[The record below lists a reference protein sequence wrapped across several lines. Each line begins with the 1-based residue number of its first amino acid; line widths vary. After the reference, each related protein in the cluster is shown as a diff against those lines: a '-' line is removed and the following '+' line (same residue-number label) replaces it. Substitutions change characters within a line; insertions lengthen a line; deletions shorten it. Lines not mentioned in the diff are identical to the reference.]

1 MEGASPFEKY
11 MRTDFSSSEMSNLVG
26 LIQGSSTV
34 WEEWVWGENLPM
46 APVGGKEG
54 GDCETR
60 HQLRYC
66 VSQDYAEHIGKC
78 H

>member
-11 MRTDFSSSEMSNLVG
+11 MRTDFSSSVMSNLTCS
-26 LIQGSSTV
+26 IQGSSTV
-34 WEEWVWGENLPM
+34 WEVLGWGENLPT

-54 GDCETR
+54 GDCEIR
-60 HQLRYC
+60 RQLRYC
-66 VSQDYAEHIGKC
+66 VSQEYAEHIGKC